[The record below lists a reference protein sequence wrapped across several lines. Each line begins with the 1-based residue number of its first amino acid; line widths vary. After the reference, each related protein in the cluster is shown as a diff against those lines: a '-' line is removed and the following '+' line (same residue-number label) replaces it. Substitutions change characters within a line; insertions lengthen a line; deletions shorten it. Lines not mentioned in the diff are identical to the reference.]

1 MGYRYEHR
9 VVHVPTGRD
18 IETFRDLPRLPAKVT
33 GEEIVPAVVAELRS
47 DPDRDAW
54 LRRLRESGAQYL
66 VVAKYD
72 PAAPT
77 QKLTPPELTFARQDP
92 QRFVRI
98 FDNEAGSVFR
108 IVW

>member
-1 MGYRYEHR
+1 
-9 VVHVPTGRD
+9 VHVPARRD
-18 IETFRDLPRLPAKVT
+18 VETFRDLPRLPTKVT
-33 GEEIVPAVVAELRS
+33 GEQIVPAVVAELRK

-77 QKLTPPELTFARQDP
+77 QKVTAPEMVFAEQDP
-92 QRFVRI
+92 RRFVRI
-98 FDNEAGSVFR
+98 FDNDAGSVFR